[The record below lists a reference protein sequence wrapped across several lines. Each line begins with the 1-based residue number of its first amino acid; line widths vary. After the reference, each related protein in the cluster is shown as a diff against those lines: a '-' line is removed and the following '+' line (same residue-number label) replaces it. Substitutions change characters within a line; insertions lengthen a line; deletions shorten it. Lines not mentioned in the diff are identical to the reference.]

1 MRIPV
6 HVVGNIEVVVL
17 VSVFVLEIT
26 SAVHHT
32 DKTARIFHLG
42 EPGSLA
48 VEGHIRA
55 AVGFVV
61 DEARLAFAVQRR
73 MRFPEGDCCF
83 YKGGKLRIPGGCF
96 PVDPAGF
103 VVLAPGVVVALL
115 AVAEFIAAVNQ
126 RCSLACHQHENGIFQ
141 LAEAQRAHS
150 RFPGHAFCAAVPG
163 QVFVGTIH
171 IVFAIVQIV
180 FLFVGNAVIQ
190 GKTVVIRKII
200 DHTVCLR
207 ASSQIIGEVGK
218 AALIAF

>member
-1 MRIPV
+1 M
-6 HVVGNIEVVVL
+6 
-17 VSVFVLEIT
+17 
-26 SAVHHT
+26 
-32 DKTARIFHLG
+32 
-42 EPGSLA
+42 
-48 VEGHIRA
+48 
-55 AVGFVV
+55 
-61 DEARLAFAVQRR
+61 
-73 MRFPEGDCCF
+73 
-83 YKGGKLRIPGGCF
+83 
-96 PVDPAGF
+96 
-103 VVLAPGVVVALL
+103 

-141 LAEAQRAHS
+141 LAETQRAHS